1 MARKSFKDID
11 IFAGIEAK
19 NGQQW
24 QKENGITANWK
35 TPEQIDIQPVY
46 TKEDL
51 EGMEHLDFAAGIPPF
66 LRGPYCMMYP
76 FRPWTIRQY
85 AGFSTAEESNAFNRR
100 NLASGQKG
108 LSVAFDLP
116 THRGYDPDNPRVVG
130 DVG

>member
-1 MARKSFKDID
+1 MARKSFKQID

-51 EGMEHLDFAAGIPPF
+51 EDMGKNGNSDRLYF
-66 LRGPYCMMYP
+66 L
-76 FRPWTIRQY
+76 
-85 AGFSTAEESNAFNRR
+85 
-100 NLASGQKG
+100 G
-108 LSVAFDLP
+108 LQN
-116 THRGYDPDNPRVVG
+116 HCR
-130 DVG
+130 

>member
-1 MARKSFKDID
+1 MARKQFNNID

-51 EGMEHLDFAAGIPPF
+51 EGMEHLDFAAGIPSA
-66 LRGPYCMMYP
+66 RGPSASMP
-76 FRPWTIRQY
+76 DSLPLRRVTH
-85 AGFSTAEESNAFNRR
+85 STAATWPADRR
-100 NLASGQKG
+100 
-108 LSVAFDLP
+108 DCP
-116 THRGYDPDNPRVVG
+116 
-130 DVG
+130 

>member
-1 MARKSFKDID
+1 MRQNFKDIN
-11 IFAGIEAK
+11 IFSGFGQK
-19 NGQQW
+19 NGQDW

-46 TKEDL
+46 TQEDL

-66 LRGPYCMMYP
+66 LRGPYSMMYP

-85 AGFSTAEESNAFNRR
+85 AGLLHRRGKVTHSTAATW
-100 NLASGQKG
+100 LAGQKG

-116 THRGYDPDNPRVVG
+116 THRGTTQTTNVW
-130 DVG
+130 